1 MNKIIENKLRRL
13 KIIKKANQVILV
25 IKDKLYLYTKVNNVW
40 KSELETNCI
49 FGKNGFSANRKE
61 GDGTTPIGI
70 FKILYA
76 FGTEDGVDTNLKYR
90 KIKQTS
96 YFSCD
101 TNKEDEYNTWV
112 ESDVK
117 IAGEHL
123 IDYPKQYHYAF
134 ALGFNINP
142 IIIGNGSA
150 IFLHVRGER
159 DSTEG
164 CIAVEEEVMKYLFK
178 KITNNAYTIIAE
190 DVKQIKYINDK

>member
-1 MNKIIENKLRRL
+1 MDAIWNIR
-13 KIIKKANQVILV
+13 
-25 IKDKLYLYTKVNNVW
+25 
-40 KSELETNCI
+40 
-49 FGKNGFSANRKE
+49 
-61 GDGTTPIGI
+61 I